1 MPTTPGGLG
10 LSPQQFG
17 YAQTIIAEGQKNGA
31 SKDDITVALMVA
43 LTESSL
49 LNQANSNVPESLAIP
64 NDKVGSDH
72 NSVGLFQQQV
82 GMWGSASEL
91 MNPAIAADKF
101 FAALKNVGSG
111 GDPWVRAQKVQKSAF
126 PDGSNY
132 QTNFQRAQAI
142 QAAIAYGTRVD
153 PITTGV
159 GNFTAGLQK
168 IGALLSDPAFW
179 QRAGLFILG
188 AFLIGLAV
196 WKAFNVGA
204 AVDKVAKVAAK
215 VAVL

>member
-10 LSPQQFG
+10 LSPAQFG
-17 YAQTIIAEGQKNGA
+17 YAQTIIDTGTKAGA
-31 SKDDITVALMVA
+31 SKDDITTALMVA

-82 GMWGSASEL
+82 GMWGTASEL
-91 MNPAIAADKF
+91 MDPVTASKKF
-101 FAALKNVGSG
+101 FAALKNAPS

-132 QTNFQRAQAI
+132 QANWGRAQAI

-179 QRAGLFILG
+179 QRAGLFVLG

-196 WKAFNVGA
+196 WKVFNVGQ
-204 AVDKVAKVAAK
+204 AVDSVAKVAAK
-215 VAVL
+215 AAVL

>member
-10 LSPQQFG
+10 LSPAQFG
-17 YAQTIIAEGQKNGA
+17 YAQTIIDTGTKNGA
-31 SKDDITVALMVA
+31 SKDDIATALMVA

-82 GMWGSASEL
+82 GMWGTASEL
-91 MNPAIAADKF
+91 MDPATASKKF
-101 FAALKNVGSG
+101 YAALKNAPSG
-111 GDPWVRAQKVQKSAF
+111 EPWVRAQKVQKSAF
-126 PDGSNY
+126 PDRY
-132 QTNFQRAQAI
+132 QANWGRAQAI

-153 PITTGV
+153 PITTGI

-179 QRAGLFILG
+179 QRAGLFVLG
-188 AFLIGLAV
+188 AFLIGIAV

-204 AVDKVAKVAAK
+204 AVDKVAKVAVKA
-215 VAVL
+215 AVL

>member
-1 MPTTPGGLG
+1 MSTTPGGLG
-10 LSPQQFG
+10 LSPAQFG
-17 YAQTIIAEGQKNGA
+17 YAQTIIDTGTKAGA
-31 SKDDITVALMVA
+31 SKDDIATALMVA

-82 GMWGSASEL
+82 GMWGTASEL
-91 MNPAIAADKF
+91 MDPVTASKKF
-101 FAALKNVGSG
+101 FAALKNAPS

-126 PDGSNY
+126 PDRY
-132 QTNFQRAQAI
+132 QANWGRAQAI

-153 PITTGV
+153 PITTGI
-159 GNFTAGLQK
+159 GGFTAGLQK
-168 IGALLSDPAFW
+168 IGALLTDPAFW
-179 QRAGLFILG
+179 QRAGLFVLG
-188 AFLIGLAV
+188 AFLIGIAV

-204 AVDKVAKVAAK
+204 AVDKVAKVAVKA
-215 VAVL
+215 AVL

>member
-31 SKDDITVALMVA
+31 SKDDITVALMTA
-43 LTESSL
+43 LTESEL
-49 LNQANSNVPESLAIP
+49 LNQANSNVPESLTIP

-82 GMWGSASEL
+82 GMWGSATEL
-91 MNPAIAADKF
+91 MNPATAADKF
-101 FAALKNVGSG
+101 YAALKNVGS

-132 QTNFQRAQAI
+132 QKNYGRAQAI

-168 IGALLSDPAFW
+168 IGQLLSDPAFW
-179 QRAGLFILG
+179 QRAGLFLLG

-204 AVDKVAKVAAK
+204 AVDKVAKTAVKVAA
-215 VAVL
+215 L